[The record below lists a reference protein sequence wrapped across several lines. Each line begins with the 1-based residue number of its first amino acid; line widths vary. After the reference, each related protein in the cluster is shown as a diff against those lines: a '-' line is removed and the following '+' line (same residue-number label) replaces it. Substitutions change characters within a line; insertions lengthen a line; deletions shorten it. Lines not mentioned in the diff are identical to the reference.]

1 MVDLSGGQEASA
13 GSGEEGEQSYELKSE
28 KGKIGLIEIGGRKL
42 ILNGKC

>member
-28 KGKIGLIEIGGRKL
+28 KGKIGLLKSVSAKADSAI
-42 ILNGKC
+42 